1 MWWWKYAGRLAL
13 DNDQNRDNVNAIY
26 HGLRGPSS
34 PMVANVLL
42 ISLLLIVSLIV
53 LIEDDARVSVA
64 AV

>member
-1 MWWWKYAGRLAL
+1 
-13 DNDQNRDNVNAIY
+13 
-26 HGLRGPSS
+26 
-34 PMVANVLL
+34 MVANVLL

>member
-1 MWWWKYAGRLAL
+1 
-13 DNDQNRDNVNAIY
+13 
-26 HGLRGPSS
+26 
-34 PMVANVLL
+34 MVANALL